1 VSRPANARQAGVAW
15 GRWISY
21 VWLPLAAYEI
31 PVTLWLLVK
40 GAAATARS
48 AAPA

>member
-1 VSRPANARQAGVAW
+1 VSRKANARLAGVAP
-15 GRWISY
+15 GRWY

-31 PVTLWLLVK
+31 PVAPWLLVK
-40 GAAATARS
+40 AAAAPARS